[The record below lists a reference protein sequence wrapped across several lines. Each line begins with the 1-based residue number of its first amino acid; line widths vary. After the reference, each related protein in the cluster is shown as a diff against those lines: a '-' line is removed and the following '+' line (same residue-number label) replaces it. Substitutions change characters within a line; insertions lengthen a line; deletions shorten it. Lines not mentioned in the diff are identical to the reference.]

1 MYVYIGVSHV
11 VLVVKNP
18 PANAGDIRDV
28 DSIPGLGRSPGE
40 GNGSPLQYSCQE
52 NPLTE
57 DPASLQSVRSQR
69 VGTRLK
75 WLSTHTAYMYVFCTH
90 SCTCLVNRI
99 IQEIIKLVL
108 VIVKEYGKMRV
119 DFLNF
124 THFCI
129 IWILCIR
136 VLVFWHLNDF
146 LKDNTCLL

>member
-18 PANAGDIRDV
+18 PANAGDIETWIR
-28 DSIPGLGRSPGE
+28 SLGWEDPPGE
-40 GNGSPLQYSCQE
+40 GNGSPLQYSCLE

-57 DPASLQSVRSQR
+57 DPGSLESVRPQR

-75 WLSTHTAYMYVFCTH
+75 WLSTHTAYMYVLCTH
-90 SCTCLVNRI
+90 SCMCLVNRI

-108 VIVKEYGKMRV
+108 VIVKEYGKTRV

-146 LKDNTCLL
+146 